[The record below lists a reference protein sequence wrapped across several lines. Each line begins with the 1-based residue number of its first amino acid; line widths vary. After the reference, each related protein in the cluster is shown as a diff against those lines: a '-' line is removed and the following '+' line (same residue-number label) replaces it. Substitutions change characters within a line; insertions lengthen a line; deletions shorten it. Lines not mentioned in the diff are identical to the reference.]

1 MSLAEKLKEKSADF
15 HEFIEGYFEGL
26 KDASEE
32 EIIERTEE
40 VTITL
45 LSTIYNSSYL
55 LHMLSK
61 DKIEMRE
68 ELAKFVDLGIADAY
82 GFFEK

>member
-1 MSLAEKLKEKSADF
+1 VALADKLKEKSSDF
-15 HEFIEGYFEGL
+15 HEFVEKYFADI
-26 KDASEE
+26 KDMSEE
-32 EIIERTEE
+32 KLLEKAEE

-45 LSTIYNSSYL
+45 LSTIYNASYL
-55 LHMLSK
+55 LHLLSK

-68 ELAKFVDLGIADAY
+68 ELQQFVELGIADAY